1 MRILWLFG
9 PPGVGKSVTSWEV
22 LNLLSERDQ
31 QTSYVD
37 VDQLGMADPKRGDES
52 EVHRRNAWALAAV
65 SRVHAQRGAT
75 TLVVSGVLDPDQM
88 EFYRRAL
95 ADFDLA
101 LVRLAV
107 DEVVLRGRLD
117 ARGNYAEEWSGV
129 LADARR
135 HEAAGHG
142 LPVVRTD
149 GGSPS
154 EVARRVRDVA
164 RTFPIASFARAHEP
178 TPTTA
183 IDVGRA
189 VLITG
194 SRVIGKSTVGW
205 LAFMMARQRKIPT
218 AFVDLRQ
225 LGFHGRAGG
234 PIDHALQAATTGA
247 LWRVFRA
254 RGNHLLLLNG
264 TTDDPAQAKMYAD
277 RLDGTPMSIFRL
289 TASQSELTARARAR
303 SRGEMALLAGDD
315 IVDAKDEYLEQIVAD
330 AYLAQE
336 SRSPA
341 DELVLDT
348 TSLTAT
354 DSARMVLDQTSA
366 LGISYRRYSVA
377 PGPTSFHRD

>member
-1 MRILWLFG
+1 VRILWLFG
-9 PPGVGKSVTSWEV
+9 PPGVGKSVTSWEL
-22 LNLLSERDQ
+22 LNLLSDGDEP
-31 QTSYVD
+31 TSYVD
-37 VDQLGMADPKRGDES
+37 IDQLGMADPEPGDEG
-52 EVHRRNAWALAAV
+52 EAHRHKAWALAAV

-88 EFYRRAL
+88 AFYRRAL

-101 LVRLAV
+101 LVRLAL
-107 DEVVLRGRLD
+107 DEVVLRRRMD
-117 ARGNYAEEWSGV
+117 ARGHYADDWSGV

-135 HEAAGHG
+135 HEAAGHS

-154 EVARRVRDVA
+154 EVARRVLDAA
-164 RTFPIASFARAHEP
+164 RTPPFVAFARADQP

-234 PIDHALQAATTGA
+234 RTDHALQAATTGA

-254 RGNHLLLLNG
+254 RGNQLLLLNG
-264 TTDDPAQAKMYAD
+264 TTDDPSQAKSYAD
-277 RLDGTPMSIFRL
+277 HLYGTPMTTIRL
-289 TASQSELTARARAR
+289 TAAPSELTARARAR

-315 IVDAKDEYLEQIVAD
+315 IVGANEEYLQQIVDD
-330 AYLAQE
+330 ARLAQE
-336 SRSPA
+336 SWSPA
-341 DELVLDT
+341 NDLVLDT
-348 TSLTAT
+348 TSLSAT
-354 DSARMVLDQTSA
+354 DTARMVLDLTT
-366 LGISYRRYSVA
+366 
-377 PGPTSFHRD
+377 P